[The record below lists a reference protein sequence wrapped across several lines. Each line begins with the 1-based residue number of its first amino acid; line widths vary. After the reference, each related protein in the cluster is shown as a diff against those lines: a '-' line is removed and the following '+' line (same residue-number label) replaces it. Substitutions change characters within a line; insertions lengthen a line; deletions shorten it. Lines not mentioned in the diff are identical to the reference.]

1 MKNTNMGALKGIG
14 IIMIVFAVIYALVG
28 TMVLAG
34 LVTGALP
41 GHETQE
47 VVIVLLGYLVALVAL
62 LCGIVCIKEKIGA
75 AKAMGAIVAVL
86 GLIALLYQQIA
97 HNMFSIVDCL
107 ALCFGVAIFYIASK
121 VGKEL

>member
-1 MKNTNMGALKGIG
+1 MGALKGIG